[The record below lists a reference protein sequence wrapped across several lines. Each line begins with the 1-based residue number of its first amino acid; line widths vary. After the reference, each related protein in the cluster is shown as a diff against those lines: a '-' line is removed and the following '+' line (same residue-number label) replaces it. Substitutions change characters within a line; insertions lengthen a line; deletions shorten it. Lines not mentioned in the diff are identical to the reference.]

1 MKRNLMAGVI
11 ICLSLIV
18 VGLVYWFGILTKD
31 LEISIVFDKAN
42 GIGKDTKIV
51 LKKVPVGEIREVK
64 VTDSGDV
71 IVDAGIYN
79 EYKEKVNS
87 SSAFIIESPDSN
99 LESDKK
105 QISVE
110 VLKEDA
116 SPFPQDAR
124 VEGYSSRSQF
134 FVRTGK
140 KILESAYEQFDNWL
154 SEFQKGVKDLGE
166 DERLEKLK
174 RNMQELLEEARRSAG
189 MGLEELNREIP
200 RLKEELNKIIE
211 ELKRLGKDREADEFR
226 DEFDNYLKELENRA
240 REARLNGLFI
250 RLYA

>member
-1 MKRNLMAGVI
+1 MKRNLIAGVI
-11 ICLSLIV
+11 ISVSLIL
-18 VGLVYWFGILTKD
+18 VGSVYWFGIHTED
-31 LEISIVFDKAN
+31 LEISIVFDNAQ

-51 LKKVPVGEIREVK
+51 FKKATVGEITEMK
-64 VTDSGDV
+64 ATDNGSV
-71 IVDAGIYN
+71 IVYARIYK

-87 SSAFIIESPDSN
+87 SSAFIIESQGST

-110 VLKEDA
+110 VLKEDG
-116 SPFPQDAR
+116 SPFPQGAK

-140 KILESAYEQFDNWL
+140 KILDSAYEQFDKWL
-154 SEFQKGVKDLGE
+154 SEFQKGVKDLSE

-189 MGLEELNREIP
+189 RGLEELNREMP

-211 ELKRLGKDREADEFR
+211 ELKRLGKGREADEFR
-226 DEFDNYLKELENRA
+226 DEFDNYLKKLENRA
-240 REARLNGLFI
+240 RDARLNGLFV